1 MVQEYSRYA
10 AFHIYMSYTIEY
22 TYVDVDTIICQS
34 RETAPVLR
42 IPGPDGNLL
51 ASAVWC
57 APHCI
62 ISLVKVLQQKLILKA
77 IPTFKQVFPCQ
88 PQDNN
93 GLKHP
98 LAKKYN

>member
-1 MVQEYSRYA
+1 MYLAYLYLFGES
-10 AFHIYMSYTIEY
+10 IYVYTIEY
-22 TYVDVDTIICQS
+22 RYHYMLEQRDSCVEYPWAGWQS
-34 RETAPVLR
+34 V
-42 IPGPDGNLL
+42 
-51 ASAVWC
+51 SKCSVWC

-88 PQDNN
+88 PRDNN

>member
-1 MVQEYSRYA
+1 MYLAYLYLFGES
-10 AFHIYMSYTIEY
+10 IYVYTIEY
-22 TYVDVDTIICQS
+22 RYHYIICQS
-34 RETAPVLR
+34 RETPVLR

-88 PQDNN
+88 PRDNN